1 MHNAG
6 SAPVGVGSFPE
17 LNLAVGYGA
26 SSDEIT
32 APDIVVDH
40 QLEVRRTRTTD
51 MLIAS
56 TIGATL
62 SGGNQTRLLFLQ
74 KGSALCLCG
83 INLVGGVASGDC
95 SKCPSTA
102 APFS

>member
-1 MHNAG
+1 MPGTGSRGSLGAGCSWVRLLTLAAFATMHNAG

-62 SGGNQTRLLFLQ
+62 SGGN
-74 KGSALCLCG
+74 
-83 INLVGGVASGDC
+83 
-95 SKCPSTA
+95 
-102 APFS
+102 